1 MSGARTFV
9 PMRFMLPSSVRAG
22 GLRRS
27 SLKRT
32 LVPERHTRS
41 RVDQYR
47 NCYFNPVQCILMDA
61 RRKWLERKLCIWPW
75 QNDVCCLAQINT
87 KLLAR
92 ISALGLLILQK
103 LCQQLF
109 SDLIC
114 CNASVK
120 TLQKIHC
127 CLMPRSSLVSAFRI
141 SMFGQRWLTR
151 FAFRR

>member
-1 MSGARTFV
+1 MVMNGSSSTASILLRLLCLTCIASTAVRARYASYSLVKRSSGFDDVGMSGARTFV

-61 RRKWLERKLCIWPW
+61 RRK
-75 QNDVCCLAQINT
+75 
-87 KLLAR
+87 
-92 ISALGLLILQK
+92 
-103 LCQQLF
+103 
-109 SDLIC
+109 
-114 CNASVK
+114 
-120 TLQKIHC
+120 
-127 CLMPRSSLVSAFRI
+127 
-141 SMFGQRWLTR
+141 
-151 FAFRR
+151 